1 MIIEATK
8 FVKLAVVIQFKLI
21 KAIQSK
27 IMTKKQEFIQVELI
41 LKTTI
46 LIDLWL
52 IILKLAFILQQY
64 YLFRI
69 IVLIRFD
76 QLQLVNPQFII
87 NHFKSAGFHLMLSF
101 MFLLFKLYLYF
112 LQTRIKLSIKHLN

>member
-8 FVKLAVVIQFKLI
+8 FLETAVVIQFKLI

-76 QLQLVNPQFII
+76 QL
-87 NHFKSAGFHLMLSF
+87 
-101 MFLLFKLYLYF
+101 
-112 LQTRIKLSIKHLN
+112 